1 MIMDLTIMI
10 FMKDMRLMLYN
21 TKSTYEA
28 KWYQSKFYLTL
39 FFNNKNNFEKSC

>member
-21 TKSTYEA
+21 TKSTYEV
-28 KWYQSKFYLTL
+28 KMVL
-39 FFNNKNNFEKSC
+39 E